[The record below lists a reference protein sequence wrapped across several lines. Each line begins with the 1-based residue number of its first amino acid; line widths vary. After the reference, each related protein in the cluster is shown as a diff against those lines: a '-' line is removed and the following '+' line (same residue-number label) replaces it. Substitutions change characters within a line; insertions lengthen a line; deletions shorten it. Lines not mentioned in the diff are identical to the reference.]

1 MGKKKGKKKNHKKK
15 LEELAKTEEIQ
26 PKSRKRFWISA
37 GIASFALAAFGL
49 AAAYFGGCSKANS
62 TQQTQNVKRI
72 STYSFERM
80 PPAWRP
86 YFIEEGVLVSDEIMD
101 KYTLY
106 KTKNRPSP
114 AEIAEESSREY
125 EIFLK
130 EPAPENF
137 TDGVFSAF
145 VYTSD
150 LTDAIIGRNLL
161 SEFFSSEPY
170 LRLQEELRTN
180 TPANDDDLSRRILNC
195 AALMTFKKLTLL
207 EEFTAQSAEFLRS
220 LRAGTGDCFEY
231 SLTISNLY
239 CFLCHEL
246 KRDDLATK
254 IRIVDGVVLHGDY
267 KYIDAHKWIQHHYQ
281 GRWIDLEGNVVDNIG
296 RDTPITLSIPVRYG
310 CNAPEGVYMLPIM
323 TTTAQF
329 SNDTTITVEKRTYF
343 LPEIEKE
350 EAER

>member
-1 MGKKKGKKKNHKKK
+1 MGKKKKKKKK
-15 LEELAKTEEIQ
+15 LEDIAKTEDILPTQ
-26 PKSRKRFWISA
+26 SRRRFWISA
-37 GIASFALAAFGL
+37 GIASFALAAFSL
-49 AAAYFGGCSKANS
+49 AAAYFGGCSKANN
-62 TQQTQNVKRI
+62 TQQTQAVKKV
-72 STYSFERM
+72 SPYSFERM
-80 PPAWRP
+80 PPVWRP
-86 YFIEEGVLVSDEIMD
+86 YFIEEGVLVSDEIVD

-106 KTKNRPSP
+106 KTRNRPSSS
-114 AEIAEESSREY
+114 EIAEESRREY

-130 EPAPENF
+130 EPVPDNF

-161 SEFFSSEPY
+161 SEFFSTEPY
-170 LRLQEELRTN
+170 LGLQEELRTN
-180 TPANDDDLSRRILNC
+180 MPSNDDDISRRILNC

-207 EEFTAQSAEFLRS
+207 EEFTAQSTEFLRS

-246 KRDDLATK
+246 DRDDLATRV
-254 IRIVDGVVLHGDY
+254 RIVDGVVLHGDY
-267 KYIDAHKWIQHHYQ
+267 KYKDGHKWIQHHYK
-281 GRWIDLEGNVVDNIG
+281 GRWIDLEGNVVDNISSNA
-296 RDTPITLSIPVRYG
+296 PITLSTPVRYG
-310 CNAPEGVYMLPIM
+310 CKAPQGVYMLPIM
-323 TTTAQF
+323 TTTARF

-343 LPEIEKE
+343 LPEIENE